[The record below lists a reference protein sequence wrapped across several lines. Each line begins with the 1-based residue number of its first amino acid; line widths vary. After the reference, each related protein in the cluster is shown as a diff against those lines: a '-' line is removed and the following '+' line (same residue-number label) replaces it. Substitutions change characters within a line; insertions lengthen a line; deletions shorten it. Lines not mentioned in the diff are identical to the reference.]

1 MFTMIFDMECGGS
14 TLLWICG
21 GSFRSILSRNDG
33 VGKGSAT
40 VPVALFGVSPNNW
53 CGRIHSPFGALV
65 LRFINTT
72 TFAARDFRPRRG
84 ASDAHTLQR
93 SVRSEQRRLGRKE
106 PPPGGLRRFS
116 VLASLLL
123 GHSPTSGML

>member
-21 GSFRSILSRNDG
+21 ASFRSILSRNDG

-53 CGRIHSPFGALV
+53 CGGIHSPFGALV
-65 LRFINTT
+65 PHSINTT
-72 TFAARDFRPRRG
+72 TFASSDFWSRRG
-84 ASDAHTLQR
+84 AIDARVLPA
-93 SVRSEQRRLGRKE
+93 RRRDADGNGRDDRA
-106 PPPGGLRRFS
+106 PHQSTASCRLRPGSMKLKAP
-116 VLASLLL
+116 ASR
-123 GHSPTSGML
+123 